1 MTDEQ
6 IRDNLA
12 PHGNVKVLHPL
23 KGSEDDRPEL
33 TREQKDTL
41 DEFIFHHD
49 EVAVS
54 RLLPNGSAQVEVT
67 DYDDD
72 EQTSFTTRVI
82 EVTPGGVP
90 F

>member
-1 MTDEQ
+1 MTEQ
-6 IRDNLA
+6 EAREA
-12 PHGNVKVLHPL
+12 VRPHGSVRVLPPL